1 MKSTSKFL
9 LPSIS
14 AVCLAAA
21 TSPFV
26 QAQQRSTN
34 PGTRSPA
41 SDPTVQRQMREREFN
56 LRMLDRAATSR
67 AAEKAA
73 NLAYEQIEDDF
84 IHIQMVNNK
93 MMQAVI
99 RGETLEFSF
108 VARSVSEIKKR
119 AERLKENLVLPE
131 PEKES
136 IHPPGTIKAEPEP
149 LKTSISK
156 LGELVAG
163 FAENPIFQTEGVV
176 DVKLSAKARRDL
188 EEIIKLSGQ
197 VKKSNEQL
205 NKTAQK
211 SREH

>member
-9 LPSIS
+9 LPSIA

-26 QAQQRSTN
+26 QAQQRSTS
-34 PGTRSPA
+34 PGSRSGA
-41 SDPTVQRQMREREFN
+41 NDPVVQRQMREREFN
-56 LRMLDRAATSR
+56 LRILDRAASTR

-99 RGETLEFSF
+99 RGDTLDFTF
-108 VARSVSEIKKR
+108 VAKSVSEIKKR

-131 PEKES
+131 PEKEA
-136 IHPPGTIKAEPEP
+136 IHTQGAVKAEPQQ
-149 LKTSISK
+149 LKSSLSK
-156 LGELVAG
+156 LGELVAV

-188 EEIIKLSGQ
+188 EEIIKLSNQ

-205 NKTAQK
+205 NKAAQR
-211 SREH
+211 SRDH